1 MVRNMFVS
9 LRHQSNQ
16 NTHTMPRQNHRY
28 IFTFEGGGW
37 NTVMATN
44 VRSARK
50 IAREKYADS
59 DTLNPMPDSFNR
71 ITPDRY
77 RIMCID

>member
-1 MVRNMFVS
+1 
-9 LRHQSNQ
+9 
-16 NTHTMPRQNHRY
+16 MPRKNHRY

>member
-1 MVRNMFVS
+1 MSRKM
-9 LRHQSNQ
+9 
-16 NTHTMPRQNHRY
+16 HRY
-28 IFTFEGGGW
+28 IFPFEGGGW

-44 VRSARK
+44 VRTARK
-50 IAREKYADS
+50 LAREEYAYS
-59 DTLNPMPDSFNR
+59 DTLNPIPDSFNR